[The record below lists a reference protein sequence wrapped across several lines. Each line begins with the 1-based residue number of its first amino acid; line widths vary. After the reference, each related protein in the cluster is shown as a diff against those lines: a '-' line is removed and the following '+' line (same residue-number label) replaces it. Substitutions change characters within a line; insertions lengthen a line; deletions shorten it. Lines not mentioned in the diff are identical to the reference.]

1 MNANQQVVQW
11 VLNAAQT
18 EYKDDI
24 ALVISHTPLMIDES
38 QNVISYFVPVTD
50 KGRRFSRTFIL
61 DGIGFDIWGI
71 EWERMERF
79 ASLDEYVLGC
89 LGDGEILYAR
99 TPEDAARFQALK
111 ETMRKNLNDPRYSR
125 KCALE
130 SYARAKE
137 LFAQLLFAKGGNQ
150 RLCAGYVLDFLSRA
164 IAFTNHTWLRR
175 CQVDQVAELSAMANV
190 PEGFLSRYPQILT
203 EQNPE
208 IRLKRCY
215 ELVQIVE
222 DFLSDCP
229 SETTDPV
236 EKNFQDLADWYAELA
251 YTWLRIRHY
260 AAARDLTKTHQWGI
274 YLQDELNQVCEDF
287 GLPAMDLMSAFHPN
301 DLPGFA
307 AHADGLEQQMRQH
320 ITENGGVIR
329 EYATFEEFLHEV

>member
-11 VLNAAQT
+11 VLDAVRT

-24 ALVISHTPLMIDES
+24 ALVISHTPLMINES
-38 QNVISYFVPVTD
+38 QPAISYFVPITD
-50 KGRRFSRTFIL
+50 KGRRFAQTFIL

-99 TPEDAARFQALK
+99 TPADAARFHALQ
-111 ETMRKNLNDPRYSR
+111 ETMKSNLEDPRYSR

-130 SYARAKE
+130 AYARAKE

-208 IRLKRCY
+208 IRLKLCY
-215 ELVQIVE
+215 ELVQITE
-222 DFLSDCP
+222 EFLSSCP
-229 SETTDPV
+229 SETTAPV

-251 YTWLRIRHY
+251 YTWLRIRS
-260 AAARDLTKTHQWGI
+260 
-274 YLQDELNQVCEDF
+274 QV
-287 GLPAMDLMSAFHPN
+287 
-301 DLPGFA
+301 
-307 AHADGLEQQMRQH
+307 
-320 ITENGGVIR
+320 
-329 EYATFEEFLHEV
+329 